1 MEIGHRNWRSSETG
15 LEREA
20 RDRRIEVGERHDA
33 SLCFRPD
40 SHATALRVLK
50 LILDTNIVLDWLVYR
65 DEGVAGLQP
74 AVDRNL
80 VEIIT
85 HAPAID
91 ELRRVLAYPR
101 FKLTTREQQDTLERY
116 TAQTRL
122 VTLPADATDERLPPG
137 FPRCRD
143 RDDQH
148 FLVLA
153 HHERD
158 AALVSKDV
166 DLLTLTRRARKFGI
180 TVLDLRQLT
189 SILQSLD
196 SQVD

>member
-1 MEIGHRNWRSSETG
+1 MALEIVI
-15 LEREA
+15 
-20 RDRRIEVGERHDA
+20 RDRRLWIGCGTILRYA
-33 SLCFRPD
+33 SVRIPCDGAAR
-40 SHATALRVLK
+40 LK

-65 DEGVAGLQP
+65 DEGVAALQL
-74 AVDRNL
+74 AVDRSL

-122 VTLPADATDERLPPG
+122 VTLPAGAMDERLPPG

-148 FLVLA
+148 FLMLA

-166 DLLTLTRRARKFGI
+166 DLLTLTMRARKFGI
-180 TVLDLRQLT
+180 TVLDPRQLA
-189 SILQSLD
+189 SILQSLGAP
-196 SQVD
+196 VG